1 MQQGQQLNQESLAQ
15 IRGDWY
21 KAYFAADLD
30 YLLKVEAKGFTYIS
44 VLGIEDTCQR
54 YKLIQERVDSD
65 SWFPSEAHREDL
77 SASYQFLDS
86 HCYVTGE
93 GRIHTNANTA
103 HNRYFSEVWS
113 FGDSGWQI
121 LSLHASV
128 VPA

>member
-1 MQQGQQLNQESLAQ
+1 MQQGQQLSQESLELA
-15 IRGDWY
+15 RGAWY

-30 YLLKVEAKGFTYIS
+30 YLQRVEATGFTYIS
-44 VLGIEDTCQR
+44 VLGIEDTSQR
-54 YKLIQERVDSD
+54 YKLIQERVDSG
-65 SWFPSEAHREDL
+65 SWFPSEAYREDL
-77 SASYQFLDS
+77 SANYQFLDN

-93 GRIHTNANTA
+93 GRIHANASTA

-113 FGDSGWQI
+113 YTSQGWQI